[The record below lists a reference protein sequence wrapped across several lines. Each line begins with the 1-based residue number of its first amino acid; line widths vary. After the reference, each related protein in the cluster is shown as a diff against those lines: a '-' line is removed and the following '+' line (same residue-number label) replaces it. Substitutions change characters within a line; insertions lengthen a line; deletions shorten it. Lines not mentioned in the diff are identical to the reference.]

1 MIALVF
7 GFDAD
12 GCSSSHCRV
21 EQNRVGVHVKLS
33 LLWKRGLV
41 SKQAFLVNY
50 AQTISP
56 AEEFFSHVP
65 AWIRWALLC
74 EKCYLVSWPFYF
86 GAFIVS
92 VISSPLLSRDKT
104 CP

>member
-12 GCSSSHCRV
+12 GCSLSHSHCRV

-41 SKQAFLVNY
+41 SKQVFLVNY
-50 AQTISP
+50 AQTI
-56 AEEFFSHVP
+56 
-65 AWIRWALLC
+65 
-74 EKCYLVSWPFYF
+74 
-86 GAFIVS
+86 
-92 VISSPLLSRDKT
+92 
-104 CP
+104 CPCGGVFLTRPCLDTLGITL